1 VELAARIAAHP
12 RGATRAITSLMRAA
26 RRDAVLDANR
36 REQGAF
42 ARLLGSAAQQG
53 TLADFAPKSA

>member
-1 VELAARIAAHP
+1 
-12 RGATRAITSLMRAA
+12 MRAA

-42 ARLLGSAAQQG
+42 ARLLGSAARQG
-53 TLADFAPKSA
+53 ALADFAPKSA

>member
-1 VELAARIAAHP
+1 
-12 RGATRAITSLMRAA
+12 MRAA

-36 REQGAF
+36 REQAAF
-42 ARLLGSAAQQG
+42 ARLLASAAQQG